1 MFSWT
6 GFKQIV
12 SAAALAGLLAGSLL
26 TIVQQTQVAPIIL
39 QSEVYEEAATAGAA
53 TPADTSAAVASPA
66 AAPAGHEHHAHEHT
80 HDHDHGEW
88 EPGNG
93 WERTLFTAFA
103 NISLAVAF
111 GLFLGAAFYQRGT
124 AINWRSGL
132 LWGIA
137 GYAVFFVAPSLGLP
151 PELPGTTAAALADRQ
166 LWWTLTVLAT
176 AAGIGMMVFGSGW
189 KIKLVGVF
197 VLAAPHVV
205 GAPQPFVHETVAPVE
220 LVHAFVYA
228 TAIANAIFWLALG
241 GLMGLFY
248 KKNA

>member
-1 MFSWT
+1 MFSWI

-26 TIVQQTQVAPIIL
+26 TIVQQTQVASIIL
-39 QSEVYEEAATAGAA
+39 QAEVYEEAATEEAA
-53 TPADTSAAVASPA
+53 TPAKTSAAVAPPA
-66 AAPAGHEHHAHEHT
+66 AAVPPGHEHHAHEHT
-80 HDHDHGEW
+80 HDHGEW
-88 EPGNG
+88 EPENG
-93 WERTLFTAFA
+93 WERTLFTALA

-137 GYAVFFVAPSLGLP
+137 GYAIFFVAPSFGLP
-151 PELPGTTAAALADRQ
+151 PELPGTTTAALADRQ
-166 LWWTLTVLAT
+166 LWWTLTVVAT
-176 AAGIGMMVFGSGW
+176 AAGIALMTFGSSW
-189 KIKLVGVF
+189 KIKLIGAIL
-197 VLAAPHVV
+197 LAAPHVV
-205 GAPQPFVHETVAPVE
+205 GAPQPVVHETVAPVE